1 MRWHPTAHD
10 QIIGSDLLRQR
21 LDFDRRFDTA
31 PSMGI
36 QGDEHLRRSTARQT
50 ALHRIGVGITAIL
63 RAQGHLG
70 RFGDEG
76 IT

>member
-1 MRWHPTAHD
+1 
-10 QIIGSDLLRQR
+10 
-21 LDFDRRFDTA
+21 
-31 PSMGI
+31 MGI
-36 QGDEHLRRSTARQT
+36 QGDEHLRRSTAQQT
-50 ALHRIGVGITAIL
+50 ALHCIGVGMTAIL